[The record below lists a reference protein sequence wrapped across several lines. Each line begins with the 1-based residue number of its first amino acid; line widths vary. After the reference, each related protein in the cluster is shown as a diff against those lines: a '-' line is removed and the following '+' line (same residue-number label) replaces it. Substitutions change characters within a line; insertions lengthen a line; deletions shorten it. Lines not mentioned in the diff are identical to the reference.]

1 MPYIISF
8 KPTLQEDKQS
18 VCLQLPLFLLLI
30 VCFARTK
37 SPTATIYLAQP
48 FLGRHILRRVF
59 HSGKLGPPQGRLT
72 QETIALSPQG
82 CLLCNVLFFAA
93 NFLRESSWKD
103 CGLRGSAI
111 CGFCVDLEK
120 ALDVVMCKSQDVKP
134 VRPTLN
140 QALKPRNLAGPKCGQ
155 AGT

>member
-1 MPYIISF
+1 MSIQWSYEDFPGVGEVITCQEERRVAC
-8 KPTLQEDKQS
+8 KATLQEDKQS

-72 QETIALSPQG
+72 QETIAFVPARLSPLQ
-82 CLLCNVLFFAA
+82 CTLFCCK
-93 NFLRESSWKD
+93 FLTGVFLK
-103 CGLRGSAI
+103 GLRLKRISYLWI
-111 CGFCVDLEK
+111 WKRLWMLSCVK
-120 ALDVVMCKSQDVKP
+120 
-134 VRPTLN
+134 VRM
-140 QALKPRNLAGPKCGQ
+140 
-155 AGT
+155 